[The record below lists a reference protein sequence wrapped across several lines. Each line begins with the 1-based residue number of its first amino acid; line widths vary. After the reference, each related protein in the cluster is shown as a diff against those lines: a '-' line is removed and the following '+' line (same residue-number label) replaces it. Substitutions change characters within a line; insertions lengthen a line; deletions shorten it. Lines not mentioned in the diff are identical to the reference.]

1 MGTCNLCKFSK
12 EEKLK
17 EINQTLITELDESLE
32 TKKKKSII
40 KEIDLNQRI
49 KTISSDITEKNTL
62 ILNTNSFTYILPITI
77 SKRENIKENYEITS
91 TILGIG
97 GSSHIFLSRKGENKF
112 AIKQILKGG
121 VAKPEEILREAN
133 ISIYLSHE
141 NIIKYYEIYEDFNF
155 VYFVME
161 LGDSGGLFEFITFSE
176 QGYLSADITI
186 DILIQIFEA
195 VDYLHNIKGIIHRDI
210 KAENFVLQIDNY
222 NNIKIKLIDFG
233 LAIEKPSNGEK
244 LYEIIGTRKY
254 QSPEMICGYGYNEK
268 VDEWAIGVVMFSMLT
283 GYEPFRRTGQ
293 FKLEESILYDGINFE
308 IIPDD
313 ELRIL
318 NMRLLDRNENSRI
331 TCNEALI
338 YLKNL
343 KIIRESLYN
352 DEYYLYQKNLFIESY
367 KKFLNDKL
375 NVYERN
381 TL

>member
-1 MGTCNLCKFSK
+1 MGACNLCKFSL
-12 EEKLK
+12 EEKSK
-17 EINQTLITELDESLE
+17 EKKQTLITELDESPE
-32 TKKKKSII
+32 KEKKKSII
-40 KEIDLNQRI
+40 KEIELNQRI
-49 KTISSDITEKNTL
+49 NTISSDITEKNTL
-62 ILNTNSFTYILPITI
+62 NNSFTYILPQNI
-77 SKRENIKENYEITS
+77 SKRENIKNIYEISS
-91 TILGIG
+91 TILGRG
-97 GSSHIFLSRKGENKF
+97 GSSQIFLSKKDENKF

-133 ISIYLSHE
+133 ISLYLSHE
-141 NIIKYYEIYEDFNF
+141 NIIKYYEIYEDFSF

-161 LGDSGGLFEFITFSE
+161 LGDSGDLFEFITFSE
-176 QGYLSADITI
+176 EGYLSSDITI
-186 DILIQIFEA
+186 DILIQIFGA

-210 KAENFVLQIDNY
+210 KAENFVLKIDEY

-233 LAIEKPSNGEK
+233 LAIEKPTNNEK

-268 VDEWAIGVVMFSMLT
+268 VDEWALGVVMFSMLT

-352 DEYYLYQKNLFIESY
+352 DEYYLYQRNLFIESY

>member
-1 MGTCNLCKFSK
+1 MGACNLCKFSL
-12 EEKLK
+12 EEKSK
-17 EINQTLITELDESLE
+17 ENKQTLITELDESPE
-32 TKKKKSII
+32 KEKKKDII

-49 KTISSDITEKNTL
+49 NTISSDITEKNTL
-62 ILNTNSFTYILPITI
+62 NNSFTYILPQNI
-77 SKRENIKENYEITS
+77 SKRENIKNIYEISS
-91 TILGIG
+91 TILGRG
-97 GSSHIFLSRKGENKF
+97 GSSQIFLSKKDENKF

-133 ISIYLSHE
+133 ISLYLSHE
-141 NIIKYYEIYEDFNF
+141 NIIKYYEIYEDFSF

-161 LGDSGGLFEFITFSE
+161 LGDSGDLFEFITFSE
-176 QGYLSADITI
+176 EGYLSSDITI

-210 KAENFVLQIDNY
+210 KAENFVLKIDEY

-233 LAIEKPSNGEK
+233 LAIEKPTNNEK

-268 VDEWAIGVVMFSMLT
+268 VDEWALGVVMFSMLT

>member
-1 MGTCNLCKFSK
+1 MGACNLCKFSL
-12 EEKLK
+12 EEKSK
-17 EINQTLITELDESLE
+17 ENKQTLITELDESPE
-32 TKKKKSII
+32 KEKKKDII
-40 KEIDLNQRI
+40 KEIYLNQRI
-49 KTISSDITEKNTL
+49 NTISSDITEKNTL
-62 ILNTNSFTYILPITI
+62 NNSFTYILPQNI
-77 SKRENIKENYEITS
+77 SKRENIKNIYEISS
-91 TILGIG
+91 TILGRG
-97 GSSHIFLSRKGENKF
+97 GSSQIFLSKKDENKF

-133 ISIYLSHE
+133 ISLYLSHE

-161 LGDSGGLFEFITFSE
+161 LGDSGDLFEFITFSE
-176 QGYLSADITI
+176 EGYLSSDITI
-186 DILIQIFEA
+186 DILIQIFGA

-210 KAENFVLQIDNY
+210 KAENFVLKIDEY

-233 LAIEKPSNGEK
+233 LAIEKPTNNEK

-268 VDEWAIGVVMFSMLT
+268 VDEWALGVVMFSMLT

-331 TCNEALI
+331 TCNKALI

-352 DEYYLYQKNLFIESY
+352 DEYYLYQRNLFIDSY

-375 NVYERN
+375 NVYEGN

>member
-1 MGTCNLCKFSK
+1 MGTCNLCKYSK
-12 EEKLK
+12 EEKSK

-40 KEIDLNQRI
+40 KEIELNQRI

-97 GSSHIFLSRKGENKF
+97 GSSHIFLSRKGEIKF

-133 ISIYLSHE
+133 ISLYLSHK

-233 LAIEKPSNGEK
+233 LAIEKPLNREK

-331 TCNEALI
+331 TCSEALI

-352 DEYYLYQKNLFIESY
+352 DESYLYQKNMFIESY
-367 KKFLNDKL
+367 KKFLNEKF
-375 NVYERN
+375 NIYERN

>member
-1 MGTCNLCKFSK
+1 MGACNLCKFSL
-12 EEKLK
+12 EEKSK
-17 EINQTLITELDESLE
+17 EKKQTLITELDESPE
-32 TKKKKSII
+32 KEKKKSII

-49 KTISSDITEKNTL
+49 NTISSDITEKNTL
-62 ILNTNSFTYILPITI
+62 NNSFIYILPQNI
-77 SKRENIKENYEITS
+77 SKRENIKNIYEISS
-91 TILGIG
+91 TILGRG
-97 GSSHIFLSRKGENKF
+97 GSSQIFLSKKDENKF

-133 ISIYLSHE
+133 ISLYLSHE
-141 NIIKYYEIYEDFNF
+141 NIIKYYEIYEDFSF

-161 LGDSGGLFEFITFSE
+161 LGDSGDLFEFITFSE
-176 QGYLSADITI
+176 EGYLSSDITI

-210 KAENFVLQIDNY
+210 KAENFVLKIDEY
-222 NNIKIKLIDFG
+222 NNIKIKLTDFG
-233 LAIEKPSNGEK
+233 LAIEKQTNNEK

-268 VDEWAIGVVMFSMLT
+268 VDEWALGVVMFSMLT

-352 DEYYLYQKNLFIESY
+352 DEYYLYQRNLFIESY

-381 TL
+381 ILV

>member
-1 MGTCNLCKFSK
+1 
-12 EEKLK
+12 
-17 EINQTLITELDESLE
+17 
-32 TKKKKSII
+32 
-40 KEIDLNQRI
+40 
-49 KTISSDITEKNTL
+49 
-62 ILNTNSFTYILPITI
+62 
-77 SKRENIKENYEITS
+77 
-91 TILGIG
+91 
-97 GSSHIFLSRKGENKF
+97 
-112 AIKQILKGG
+112 
-121 VAKPEEILREAN
+121 
-133 ISIYLSHE
+133 
-141 NIIKYYEIYEDFNF
+141 
-155 VYFVME
+155 
-161 LGDSGGLFEFITFSE
+161 
-176 QGYLSADITI
+176 
-186 DILIQIFEA
+186 
-195 VDYLHNIKGIIHRDI
+195 
-210 KAENFVLQIDNY
+210 
-222 NNIKIKLIDFG
+222 
-233 LAIEKPSNGEK
+233 
-244 LYEIIGTRKY
+244 
-254 QSPEMICGYGYNEK
+254 
-268 VDEWAIGVVMFSMLT
+268 MFSMLT

>member
-1 MGTCNLCKFSK
+1 MGACNLCKFSL
-12 EEKLK
+12 EEKSK
-17 EINQTLITELDESLE
+17 ENKQTLITELDESPE
-32 TKKKKSII
+32 KEKKKDII
-40 KEIDLNQRI
+40 KEIDLNQRLN
-49 KTISSDITEKNTL
+49 TISSDITEKNTL
-62 ILNTNSFTYILPITI
+62 NNSFTYILPQNI
-77 SKRENIKENYEITS
+77 SKRENIKNIYEISS
-91 TILGIG
+91 TILGRG
-97 GSSHIFLSRKGENKF
+97 GSSQIFLSKKDENKF

-133 ISIYLSHE
+133 ISLYLSHE
-141 NIIKYYEIYEDFNF
+141 NIIKYYEIYEDFSF

-161 LGDSGGLFEFITFSE
+161 LGDSGDLFEFITFSE
-176 QGYLSADITI
+176 EGYLSSDITI

-210 KAENFVLQIDNY
+210 KAENFVLKIDEY

-233 LAIEKPSNGEK
+233 LAIEKPTNNEK

-268 VDEWAIGVVMFSMLT
+268 VDEWALGVVMFSMLT

-352 DEYYLYQKNLFIESY
+352 DEYYLYQRNLFIESY

>member
-1 MGTCNLCKFSK
+1 MGACNLCKFSL
-12 EEKLK
+12 EEKSK
-17 EINQTLITELDESLE
+17 ENKQTLITELDESPE
-32 TKKKKSII
+32 KEKKKDII

-49 KTISSDITEKNTL
+49 NTISSDITEKNTL
-62 ILNTNSFTYILPITI
+62 NNSFTYILPQNI
-77 SKRENIKENYEITS
+77 SKRENIKNIYEISS
-91 TILGIG
+91 TILGRG
-97 GSSHIFLSRKGENKF
+97 GSSQIFLSKKDENKF

-133 ISIYLSHE
+133 ISLYLSHE
-141 NIIKYYEIYEDFNF
+141 NIIKYYEIYEDFSF

-161 LGDSGGLFEFITFSE
+161 LGDSGDLFEFITFSE
-176 QGYLSADITI
+176 EGYLSSDITI

-210 KAENFVLQIDNY
+210 KAENFVLKIDEY

-233 LAIEKPSNGEK
+233 LAIEKPTNNEK

-268 VDEWAIGVVMFSMLT
+268 VDEWALGVVMFSMLT

-318 NMRLLDRNENSRI
+318 NMRLLDRNEISRI

>member
-1 MGTCNLCKFSK
+1 MGACNLCKFSL
-12 EEKLK
+12 EEKSK
-17 EINQTLITELDESLE
+17 ENKQTLITELDESPE
-32 TKKKKSII
+32 KEKKKDII

-49 KTISSDITEKNTL
+49 NTISSDITEKNTL
-62 ILNTNSFTYILPITI
+62 NNSFTYILPQNI
-77 SKRENIKENYEITS
+77 SKRENIKNIYEISS
-91 TILGIG
+91 TILGRG
-97 GSSHIFLSRKGENKF
+97 GSSQIFLSKKDENKF

-133 ISIYLSHE
+133 ISLYLSHE
-141 NIIKYYEIYEDFNF
+141 NIIKYYEIYEDFSF

-161 LGDSGGLFEFITFSE
+161 LGDSGDLFEFITFSE
-176 QGYLSADITI
+176 EGYLSSDITI

-210 KAENFVLQIDNY
+210 KAENFVLKIDEY

-233 LAIEKPSNGEK
+233 LAIEKPTNNEK

-268 VDEWAIGVVMFSMLT
+268 VDEWALGVVMFSMLT

-331 TCNEALI
+331 TCNEALT

>member
-12 EEKLK
+12 EEKSK

-133 ISIYLSHE
+133 ISLYLSHE

-233 LAIEKPSNGEK
+233 LAIEKPLNGEK

-331 TCNEALI
+331 TCSEALI

-352 DEYYLYQKNLFIESY
+352 DEYYLYQKNMFIESY
-367 KKFLNDKL
+367 KKFLNEKF
-375 NVYERN
+375 NIYERN

>member
-1 MGTCNLCKFSK
+1 MGACNLCKFSL
-12 EEKLK
+12 EEKSK
-17 EINQTLITELDESLE
+17 ENKQTLITELDESPE
-32 TKKKKSII
+32 KEKKKDII

-49 KTISSDITEKNTL
+49 NTISSDITEKNTL
-62 ILNTNSFTYILPITI
+62 NNSFTYILPQNI
-77 SKRENIKENYEITS
+77 SKRENIKNTYEISS
-91 TILGIG
+91 TILGRG
-97 GSSHIFLSRKGENKF
+97 GSSQIFLSKKDENKF

-133 ISIYLSHE
+133 ISLYLSHE
-141 NIIKYYEIYEDFNF
+141 NIIKYYEIYEDFSF

-161 LGDSGGLFEFITFSE
+161 LGDSGDLFEFITFSE
-176 QGYLSADITI
+176 EGYLSSDITI

-210 KAENFVLQIDNY
+210 KAENFVLKIDEY

-233 LAIEKPSNGEK
+233 LAIEKPTNNEK

-268 VDEWAIGVVMFSMLT
+268 VDEWALGVVMFSMLT

>member
-1 MGTCNLCKFSK
+1 MGTCNLCKYSK
-12 EEKLK
+12 EEKSK
-17 EINQTLITELDESLE
+17 EINQTLITELDESPE

-133 ISIYLSHE
+133 ISLYLSHE

-268 VDEWAIGVVMFSMLT
+268 VDEWACGVVMFSMLT

-331 TCNEALI
+331 TCSEALI
-338 YLKNL
+338 YKKKK

-352 DEYYLYQKNLFIESY
+352 DEYYLYQKNMFIESY
-367 KKFLNDKL
+367 KKFLNEKF
-375 NVYERN
+375 NIYERN

>member
-17 EINQTLITELDESLE
+17 EINQTLITELDESPE

-49 KTISSDITEKNTL
+49 NTISSDITEKNTL

-133 ISIYLSHE
+133 ISLYLSHE

>member
-1 MGTCNLCKFSK
+1 MGACNLCKFSL
-12 EEKLK
+12 EEKSK
-17 EINQTLITELDESLE
+17 ENKQTLITELDESPE
-32 TKKKKSII
+32 KEKKKDII

-49 KTISSDITEKNTL
+49 NTISSDITEKNTL
-62 ILNTNSFTYILPITI
+62 NNSFTYILPQNI
-77 SKRENIKENYEITS
+77 SKRENIKNIYEISS
-91 TILGIG
+91 TILGRG
-97 GSSHIFLSRKGENKF
+97 GSSQIFLSKKDENKF

-133 ISIYLSHE
+133 ISLYLSHE
-141 NIIKYYEIYEDFNF
+141 NIIKYYEIYEDFSF

-161 LGDSGGLFEFITFSE
+161 LGDSGDLFEFITFSE
-176 QGYLSADITI
+176 EGYLSSDITI

-210 KAENFVLQIDNY
+210 KAENFVLKIDEY

-233 LAIEKPSNGEK
+233 LAIEKPTNNEK

-268 VDEWAIGVVMFSMLT
+268 VDEWALGVVMFSMLT

-381 TL
+381 IL

>member
-1 MGTCNLCKFSK
+1 MGACNLCKFSL
-12 EEKLK
+12 EEKSK
-17 EINQTLITELDESLE
+17 ENKQTLITELDESPE
-32 TKKKKSII
+32 KEKKKDII

-49 KTISSDITEKNTL
+49 NTISSDITEKNTL
-62 ILNTNSFTYILPITI
+62 NNSFTYILPQNI
-77 SKRENIKENYEITS
+77 SKRENIKNIYEISS
-91 TILGIG
+91 TILGRG
-97 GSSHIFLSRKGENKF
+97 GSSQIFLSKKDENKF

-133 ISIYLSHE
+133 ISLYLFHE
-141 NIIKYYEIYEDFNF
+141 NIIKYYEIYEDFSF

-161 LGDSGGLFEFITFSE
+161 LGDSGDLFEFITFSE
-176 QGYLSADITI
+176 EGYLSSDITI

-210 KAENFVLQIDNY
+210 KAENFVLKIDEY

-233 LAIEKPSNGEK
+233 LAIEKPTNNEK

-268 VDEWAIGVVMFSMLT
+268 VDEWALGVVMFSMLT

>member
-17 EINQTLITELDESLE
+17 EINQTLITELDESPE
-32 TKKKKSII
+32 TKKNKSII
-40 KEIDLNQRI
+40 KEIELNQRI

-62 ILNTNSFTYILPITI
+62 ILNTNSITYILPITI

-112 AIKQILKGG
+112 AIKQILKGS

-133 ISIYLSHE
+133 ISLYLSHE

-331 TCNEALI
+331 TCSEALI

-352 DEYYLYQKNLFIESY
+352 DEYYLYQKNMFIESY
-367 KKFLNDKL
+367 KKFLNEKF
-375 NVYERN
+375 NIYERN

>member
-1 MGTCNLCKFSK
+1 M
-12 EEKLK
+12 
-17 EINQTLITELDESLE
+17 
-32 TKKKKSII
+32 
-40 KEIDLNQRI
+40 
-49 KTISSDITEKNTL
+49 
-62 ILNTNSFTYILPITI
+62 
-77 SKRENIKENYEITS
+77 
-91 TILGIG
+91 
-97 GSSHIFLSRKGENKF
+97 
-112 AIKQILKGG
+112 
-121 VAKPEEILREAN
+121 AKPEEILREAN
-133 ISIYLSHE
+133 ISLYLSHE

-233 LAIEKPSNGEK
+233 LAIEKPLNGEK

-331 TCNEALI
+331 TCSEALI

-352 DEYYLYQKNLFIESY
+352 DEYYLYQKNMFIESY
-367 KKFLNDKL
+367 KKFLNEKF
-375 NVYERN
+375 NIYERN

>member
-1 MGTCNLCKFSK
+1 MGACNLCKFSL
-12 EEKLK
+12 EEKSK
-17 EINQTLITELDESLE
+17 EKKQTLITELDESPE
-32 TKKKKSII
+32 KEKKKSII

-49 KTISSDITEKNTL
+49 NTISSDITEKNTL
-62 ILNTNSFTYILPITI
+62 NNSFTYILPQNI
-77 SKRENIKENYEITS
+77 SKRENIKNIYEISS
-91 TILGIG
+91 TILGRG
-97 GSSHIFLSRKGENKF
+97 GSSQIFLSKKDENKF

-133 ISIYLSHE
+133 ISLYLSHE
-141 NIIKYYEIYEDFNF
+141 NIIKYYEIYEDFSF
-155 VYFVME
+155 IYFVME
-161 LGDSGGLFEFITFSE
+161 LGDSGDLFEFITFSE
-176 QGYLSADITI
+176 EGYLSSDITI

-210 KAENFVLQIDNY
+210 KAENFVLKIDEY

-233 LAIEKPSNGEK
+233 LAIEKPTNNEK

-268 VDEWAIGVVMFSMLT
+268 VDEWALGVVMFSMLT

>member
-1 MGTCNLCKFSK
+1 MGACNLCKFSL
-12 EEKLK
+12 EEKSK
-17 EINQTLITELDESLE
+17 ENKQTLITELDESPE
-32 TKKKKSII
+32 KEKKKDII

-49 KTISSDITEKNTL
+49 NTISSDITEKNTL
-62 ILNTNSFTYILPITI
+62 NNSFTYILPQNI
-77 SKRENIKENYEITS
+77 SKRENIKNIYEISS
-91 TILGIG
+91 TILGRG
-97 GSSHIFLSRKGENKF
+97 GSSQIFLSKKDENKF

-133 ISIYLSHE
+133 ISLYLSHE
-141 NIIKYYEIYEDFNF
+141 NIIKYYEIYEDFSF

-161 LGDSGGLFEFITFSE
+161 LGDSGDLFEFITFSE
-176 QGYLSADITI
+176 EGYLSSDITI

-210 KAENFVLQIDNY
+210 KAENFVLKIDEY

-233 LAIEKPSNGEK
+233 LAIEKPTNNEK

-268 VDEWAIGVVMFSMLT
+268 VDEWALGVVMFSMLT

-352 DEYYLYQKNLFIESY
+352 DEYYLYQRNLFIESY

>member
-40 KEIDLNQRI
+40 KEIELNQRI

-62 ILNTNSFTYILPITI
+62 ILNNSFTYILPITI

-133 ISIYLSHE
+133 ISLYLSHK

-186 DILIQIFEA
+186 NILIQIFEA

-233 LAIEKPSNGEK
+233 LAIEKPLNREK

-313 ELRIL
+313 DLRML
-318 NMRLLDRNENSRI
+318 NMRLLERNEINRI
-331 TCNEALI
+331 TCKEALI

-343 KIIRESLYN
+343 KIMREPLYN
-352 DEYYLYQKNLFIESY
+352 SEYYLYQRNMFIESY
-367 KKFLNDKL
+367 KRILNDKFSI
-375 NVYERN
+375 YQRN

>member
-1 MGTCNLCKFSK
+1 MGACNLCKFSL
-12 EEKLK
+12 EEKSK
-17 EINQTLITELDESLE
+17 EKKQTLITELDESPE
-32 TKKKKSII
+32 KEKKKSII

-49 KTISSDITEKNTL
+49 NTISSDITEKNTL
-62 ILNTNSFTYILPITI
+62 NNSFTYILPQNI
-77 SKRENIKENYEITS
+77 SKRENIKNIYEISS
-91 TILGIG
+91 TILGRG
-97 GSSHIFLSRKGENKF
+97 GSSQIFLSKKDENKF

-133 ISIYLSHE
+133 ISLYLSHE
-141 NIIKYYEIYEDFNF
+141 NIIKYYEIYEDFSF

-161 LGDSGGLFEFITFSE
+161 LGDSGDLFEFITFSE
-176 QGYLSADITI
+176 EGYLSSDITI

-210 KAENFVLQIDNY
+210 KAENFVLKIDEY

-233 LAIEKPSNGEK
+233 LAIEKPTNNEK

-268 VDEWAIGVVMFSMLT
+268 VDEWALGVVMFSMLT

-352 DEYYLYQKNLFIESY
+352 DEYYLYQRNLFIESY

>member
-1 MGTCNLCKFSK
+1 MGTCNLCKYSK
-12 EEKLK
+12 EEKSI
-17 EINQTLITELDESLE
+17 EIKQTLITELDESLE

-40 KEIDLNQRI
+40 KEIELNQRI

-97 GSSHIFLSRKGENKF
+97 GSSHIFLSRKGESKF

-133 ISIYLSHE
+133 ISLYLSHE

-331 TCNEALI
+331 TCSEALI

-352 DEYYLYQKNLFIESY
+352 DEYYLYQKNMFIESY
-367 KKFLNDKL
+367 KKFLNEKF
-375 NVYERN
+375 NIYERN

>member
-1 MGTCNLCKFSK
+1 MGACNLCKFSL
-12 EEKLK
+12 EEKSK
-17 EINQTLITELDESLE
+17 ENKQTLITELDESPE
-32 TKKKKSII
+32 KEKKKDII

-49 KTISSDITEKNTL
+49 NTISSDITEKNTL
-62 ILNTNSFTYILPITI
+62 NNSFTYILPQNI
-77 SKRENIKENYEITS
+77 SKRENIKNIYEISS
-91 TILGIG
+91 TILGRG
-97 GSSHIFLSRKGENKF
+97 GSSQIFLSKKDENKF

-133 ISIYLSHE
+133 ISLYLSHE
-141 NIIKYYEIYEDFNF
+141 NIIKYYEIYEDFSF

-161 LGDSGGLFEFITFSE
+161 LGDSGDLFEFITFSE
-176 QGYLSADITI
+176 EGYLSSDITI

-210 KAENFVLQIDNY
+210 KAENFVLKIDEY

-233 LAIEKPSNGEK
+233 LAIEKPTNNEK

-268 VDEWAIGVVMFSMLT
+268 VDEWALGVVMFSMLT

-381 TL
+381 TFF

>member
-1 MGTCNLCKFSK
+1 MGACNLCKFSL
-12 EEKLK
+12 EEKSK
-17 EINQTLITELDESLE
+17 ENKQTLITELDESPE
-32 TKKKKSII
+32 KEKKKDII
-40 KEIDLNQRI
+40 KEIDLNQRLN
-49 KTISSDITEKNTL
+49 TISSDITEKNTL
-62 ILNTNSFTYILPITI
+62 NNSFTYILPQNI
-77 SKRENIKENYEITS
+77 SKRENIKNIYEISS
-91 TILGIG
+91 TILGRG
-97 GSSHIFLSRKGENKF
+97 GSSQIFLSKKDENKF

-133 ISIYLSHE
+133 ISLYLSHE
-141 NIIKYYEIYEDFNF
+141 NIIKYYEIYEDFSF

-161 LGDSGGLFEFITFSE
+161 LGDSGDLFEFITFSE
-176 QGYLSADITI
+176 EGYLSSDITI

-210 KAENFVLQIDNY
+210 KAENFVLKIDEY

-233 LAIEKPSNGEK
+233 LAIEKPTNNEK

-268 VDEWAIGVVMFSMLT
+268 VDEWALGVVMFSMLT

>member
-1 MGTCNLCKFSK
+1 MGACNLCKFSL
-12 EEKLK
+12 EEKSK
-17 EINQTLITELDESLE
+17 ENKQTLITELDESPE
-32 TKKKKSII
+32 KEKKKDII

-49 KTISSDITEKNTL
+49 NTISSDITEKNTL
-62 ILNTNSFTYILPITI
+62 NNSFTYILPQNI
-77 SKRENIKENYEITS
+77 SKRENIKNIYEISS
-91 TILGIG
+91 TILGRG
-97 GSSHIFLSRKGENKF
+97 GSSQIFLSKKDENKF

-133 ISIYLSHE
+133 ISLYLSHE
-141 NIIKYYEIYEDFNF
+141 NIIKYYEICEDFSF

-161 LGDSGGLFEFITFSE
+161 LGDSGDLFEFITFSE
-176 QGYLSADITI
+176 EGYLSSDITI
-186 DILIQIFEA
+186 DILIQIFGA

-210 KAENFVLQIDNY
+210 KAENFVLKIDEY

-233 LAIEKPSNGEK
+233 LAIEKPTNNEK

-268 VDEWAIGVVMFSMLT
+268 VDEWALGVVMFSMLT